1 MKIAITCDS
10 VCDLSKEQVLENN
23 IKILPLTIN
32 LGDDSY
38 QDGININPDKIFE
51 YVATTKQLPKTSANN
66 EFQYTEFF
74 EELLKENDAVIHFTL
89 GSDISACYNNAAKAS
104 KNFENVKVIDSKNLS
119 TGIGL
124 LVLYACKLRDDGKT
138 FDEIVQK
145 VTARVP
151 HVQASFVVERLD
163 YLHKGGRCSAVALLG
178 ANILKIRPSIMVE
191 NGKMG
196 VHKKYRGK
204 MESVIAEYVKDTLTE
219 FKNYDN
225 TMCFLTYTSATP
237 EMIAAAKKAIS
248 ENSAFKAVYE
258 TTAGSTVTSH
268 CGEHTLGILYFN
280 DSEQH

>member
-104 KNFENVKVIDSKNLS
+104 KNFENVKVVDSKNLS

-248 ENSAFKAVYE
+248 ENAAFKAVYE

>member
-10 VCDLSKEQVLENN
+10 VCDLTKEQLQENN
-23 IKILPLTIN
+23 VKILPLTIN

-38 QDGININPDKIFE
+38 QDGVDITPEKIFE
-51 YVATTKQLPKTSANN
+51 YVSNTKQLPKTSANN

-74 EELLKENDAVIHFTL
+74 EEVLKECDGVVHFTI
-89 GSDISACYNNAAKAS
+89 GSDISACYNNAAKAQTH
-104 KNFENVKVIDSKNLS
+104 FENVRVIDSKNLS
-119 TGIGL
+119 TGVGL
-124 LVLYACKLRDDGKT
+124 LVMYACKLRDEGKT
-138 FDEIVQK
+138 LDEIVTK

-178 ANILKIRPSIMVE
+178 ANILKIRPSIMVT

-204 MESVIAEYVKDTLTE
+204 MESVVSEYVKDTLTE

-225 TMCFLTYTSATP
+225 SMCFLTYTSATP
-237 EMIAAAKKAIS
+237 EMIESAKKAIS
-248 ENSAFKAVYE
+248 ENAAFKAVYE
-258 TTAGSTVTSH
+258 TTAGATVTSH

-280 DSEQH
+280 DSEQ

>member
-1 MKIAITCDS
+1 MKIVISCDS
-10 VCDLSKEQVLENN
+10 VCDLSKEQLLENN

-38 QDGININPDKIFE
+38 QDGVDITPEKIFE
-51 YVATTKQLPKTSANN
+51 YVAATKQLPKTSANN

-74 EELLKENDAVIHFTL
+74 EEQLKECDALIHFTI
-89 GSDISACYNNAAKAS
+89 GSDISACYNNAVKAS
-104 KNFENVKVIDSKNLS
+104 KNFENVKVIDPKNLS

-124 LVLYACKLRDDGKT
+124 LVLYACKLRDDGKS
-138 FDEIVQK
+138 FEEIVQK

-248 ENSAFKAVYE
+248 ENAAFKAVYE

>member
-1 MKIAITCDS
+1 MKIAISCDS
-10 VCDLSKEQVLENN
+10 VCDLAKEQLEENN
-23 IKILPLTIN
+23 ITILPLTIN

-38 QDGININPDKIFE
+38 QDGVNITPEKIFE
-51 YVATTKQLPKTSANN
+51 YVSNTKQLPKTSANN

-74 EELLKENDAVIHFTL
+74 EELLKENDAVIHFTI
-89 GSDISACYNNAAKAS
+89 GSDISACYNNASKAAKQ
-104 KNFENVKVIDSKNLS
+104 FETVRVIDSKNLS

-124 LVLYACKLRDDGKT
+124 LVMYACKLRDDSKGL
-138 FDEIVQK
+138 DEIVQK
-145 VTARVP
+145 VAARVP

-248 ENSAFKAVYE
+248 ENAAFKAIYE
-258 TTAGSTVTSH
+258 TTAGATVTSH

>member
-10 VCDLSKEQVLENN
+10 VCDLTKEQLQENN
-23 IKILPLTIN
+23 VTILPLTIN

-38 QDGININPDKIFE
+38 QDGVDITPEKIFE
-51 YVATTKQLPKTSANN
+51 YVSNTKQLPKTSANN

-74 EELLKENDAVIHFTL
+74 EEVLKEYDGVVHFTI
-89 GSDISACYNNAAKAS
+89 GSDISACYNNAAKAQAH
-104 KNFENVKVIDSKNLS
+104 FENVRVIDSKNLS

-124 LVLYACKLRDDGKT
+124 LVMYACKLRDEGKT
-138 FDEIVQK
+138 LDEIVTK

-178 ANILKIRPSIMVE
+178 ANILKIRPSIMVA

-204 MESVIAEYVKDTLTE
+204 MESVVSEYVKDTLTE

-225 TMCFLTYTSATP
+225 SMCFLTYTSATP
-237 EMIAAAKKAIS
+237 EMIEAAKKAIS
-248 ENSAFKAVYE
+248 ENAAFKVVYE
-258 TTAGSTVTSH
+258 TTAGATVTSH

-280 DSEQH
+280 DSEQ

>member
-10 VCDLSKEQVLENN
+10 VCDLSNEQLLENN

-38 QDGININPDKIFE
+38 QDGVDINPDKIFE
-51 YVATTKQLPKTSANN
+51 YVAATKQLPKTSANN
-66 EFQYTEFF
+66 EFQYSEFF
-74 EELLKENDAVIHFTL
+74 EEQLKESDALIHFTI
-89 GSDISACYNNAAKAS
+89 GSDISACYNNAVKAS

-124 LVLYACKLRDDGKT
+124 LVLYACKLRDDGKS
-138 FDEIVQK
+138 FEEIVQK

-248 ENSAFKAVYE
+248 ENAAFKAVYE

>member
-10 VCDLSKEQVLENN
+10 VCDLTKEQLQENN
-23 IKILPLTIN
+23 VTILPLTIN

-38 QDGININPDKIFE
+38 QDGVDITPEKIFE
-51 YVATTKQLPKTSANN
+51 YVSNTKQLPKTSANN

-74 EELLKENDAVIHFTL
+74 EEVLKEYDGVVHFTI
-89 GSDISACYNNAAKAS
+89 GSDISACYNNAAKAQAH
-104 KNFENVKVIDSKNLS
+104 FENVRVIDSKNLS

-124 LVLYACKLRDDGKT
+124 LVMYACKLRDEGKT
-138 FDEIVQK
+138 LDEIVTK

-178 ANILKIRPSIMVE
+178 ANILKIRPSIMVA

-204 MESVIAEYVKDTLTE
+204 MESVVSEYVKDTLTE

-225 TMCFLTYTSATP
+225 SMCFLTYTSATP
-237 EMIAAAKKAIS
+237 EMIEAAKKAIS
-248 ENSAFKAVYE
+248 ENAAFKAVYE
-258 TTAGSTVTSH
+258 TTAGATVTSH

-280 DSEQH
+280 DSEQ

>member
-10 VCDLSKEQVLENN
+10 VCDLTKEQLQENN
-23 IKILPLTIN
+23 VTILPLTIN

-38 QDGININPDKIFE
+38 QDGVDITPEKIFE
-51 YVATTKQLPKTSANN
+51 YVSNTKQLPKTSANN

-74 EELLKENDAVIHFTL
+74 EEVLKEYDGVVHFTI
-89 GSDISACYNNAAKAS
+89 GSDISACYNNATKAQAH
-104 KNFENVKVIDSKNLS
+104 FENVRVIDSKNLS

-124 LVLYACKLRDDGKT
+124 LVMYACKLRDEGKT
-138 FDEIVQK
+138 LDEIVTK

-178 ANILKIRPSIMVE
+178 ANILKIRPSIMVA

-204 MESVIAEYVKDTLTE
+204 MESVVSEYVKDTLTE

-225 TMCFLTYTSATP
+225 SMCFLTYTSATP
-237 EMIAAAKKAIS
+237 EMIEAAKKAIS
-248 ENSAFKAVYE
+248 ENAAFKAVYE
-258 TTAGSTVTSH
+258 TTAGATVTSH

-280 DSEQH
+280 DSEQ

>member
-10 VCDLSKEQVLENN
+10 VCDLSANQLKENN
-23 IKILPLTIN
+23 VKILPITIN

-38 QDGININPDKIFE
+38 QDGINITPEKIFD
-51 YVATTKQLPKTSANN
+51 YVAKTKQLPKTSACN

-74 EELLKENDAVIHFTL
+74 EETLKDCDGIVHFT
-89 GSDISACYNNAAKAS
+89 ISSGLSSCYDSAAKAA
-104 KNFENVKVIDSKNLS
+104 KQNDKVRVIDSKNLS

-124 LVLYACKLRDDGKT
+124 LVLYACKLRDQGKNI
-138 FDEIVQK
+138 DEIAQM

-178 ANILKIRPSIMVE
+178 ANILKIRPSIIVKD
-191 NGKMG
+191 GTMG

-204 MESVIAEYVKDTLTE
+204 METVIAEYVKDTLTE
-219 FKNYDN
+219 FNNYDN
-225 TMCFLTYTSATP
+225 SMCFITYTSATP
-237 EMIAAAKKAIS
+237 EMLEATRKAIS
-248 ENSAFKAVYE
+248 ENATFKAIYE
-258 TTAGSTVTSH
+258 TTAGATVTSH

-280 DSEQH
+280 DGPQK

>member
-10 VCDLSKEQVLENN
+10 VCDLSKEQLLENN

-38 QDGININPDKIFE
+38 QDGVDINPDKIFE
-51 YVATTKQLPKTSANN
+51 YVAATKQLPKTSANN

-74 EELLKENDAVIHFTL
+74 EEQLKESDALIHFTI

-119 TGIGL
+119 TGVGL
-124 LVLYACKLRDDGKT
+124 LVLYACKLRDDGKS
-138 FDEIVQK
+138 FEEIVQK

-248 ENSAFKAVYE
+248 ENAAFKAVYE

>member
-10 VCDLSKEQVLENN
+10 VCDLTKEQLQENN

-38 QDGININPDKIFE
+38 QDGVDITPEKIFE
-51 YVATTKQLPKTSANN
+51 YVSNTKQLPKTSANN

-74 EELLKENDAVIHFTL
+74 EEVLKEYDGVVHFTI
-89 GSDISACYNNAAKAS
+89 GSDISACYNNAAKAQAH
-104 KNFENVKVIDSKNLS
+104 FENVRVIDSKNLS

-124 LVLYACKLRDDGKT
+124 LVMYACKLRDEGKT
-138 FDEIVQK
+138 LDEIVTK

-178 ANILKIRPSIMVE
+178 ANILKIRPSIMVT

-204 MESVIAEYVKDTLTE
+204 MESVVSEYVKDTLTE

-237 EMIAAAKKAIS
+237 EMIEAAKKAIS
-248 ENSAFKAVYE
+248 ENAAFKAVYE
-258 TTAGSTVTSH
+258 TTAGATVTSH

-280 DSEQH
+280 DSEQ

>member
-10 VCDLSKEQVLENN
+10 VCDLSKEQLLENN

-119 TGIGL
+119 TGVGL
-124 LVLYACKLRDDGKT
+124 LVLYACKLRDDGKS
-138 FDEIVQK
+138 FEEIVQK

-248 ENSAFKAVYE
+248 ENAAFKAVYE

>member
-10 VCDLSKEQVLENN
+10 VCDLSKEQLLENN

-38 QDGININPDKIFE
+38 QDGVDITPDKIFE

-66 EFQYTEFF
+66 EFQYSEFF
-74 EELLKENDAVIHFTL
+74 EEQLKECDALIHFTI

-124 LVLYACKLRDDGKT
+124 LVLYACKLRDDGKS
-138 FDEIVQK
+138 FEEIVQK

-248 ENSAFKAVYE
+248 ENAAFKAVYE